1 MNEVGHPLTMGGRV
15 NEGQLVRVD
24 AAALLKGQPRAHFI
38 VEATLEKA
46 DEILREAAAEA
57 PVLAEGTA

>member
-1 MNEVGHPLTMGGRV
+1 MGGRV